1 MLTYT
6 SQLKRLIL
14 PEYGR
19 NIQRMV
25 DYCLTIENKE
35 ERTQCAATIVK
46 TMETLFPVQGD
57 AEAYRRK
64 LWDHLAIM
72 SDFKLDVDLPFEL
85 VRPEAFDTCPKPIVD
100 GQSEFSYRHYGI
112 ILQNAIHQAAE
123 LPDGEERNA
132 LIFLLA
138 DHMKKL
144 AMTISPDGI
153 DDQKIFDNLY
163 HISHGKIRVN
173 SQDVKLDDYKIVA
186 PIGKKKKKK

>member
-6 SQLKRLIL
+6 TQLKKLIL

-25 DYCLTIENKE
+25 DHCLTIENKD

-57 AEAYRRK
+57 AETYRRK

-72 SDFKLDVDLPFEL
+72 SNFELDVDLPFEL
-85 VRPEAFDTCPKPIVD
+85 VRPEAFGSQPERIND
-100 GQSEFSYRHYGI
+100 GQCEFPYRHYGI

-123 LPDGEERNA
+123 LPEGEERDA
-132 LIFLLA
+132 LVFLLA

-144 AMTISPDGI
+144 AMSINPDGV
-153 DDQKIFDNLY
+153 DDKKIFDDLY
-163 HISHGKIRVN
+163 HISQGRIRVN
-173 SQDVKLDDYKIVA
+173 PQQVKLDDYKILA
-186 PIGKKKKKK
+186 PVGKKKKKK